1 MIRRCSWVCGHGQG
15 LRRDRYVAGVRER
28 LGEIGAVEEEH
39 GMPGIVQGRRRP
51 RMERGKRED
60 KARRDVCV
68 QPCLR

>member
-1 MIRRCSWVCGHGQG
+1 MTSTTCKATTERRGSPG
-15 LRRDRYVAGVRER
+15 YVAGVRER